1 MRIINHGC
9 LAGIL
14 FLLLCISSCSTQ
26 SFPAQTDPDTSRFDT
41 GYTSYS
47 DDYTAEQDYSN
58 IIAFTDKQEYPT
70 TFDKINVTIK
80 NENPGK
86 GFYFFS
92 IPVIEYNDKG
102 EWKRL
107 NYSPESYEIP
117 EQWAVVLAVLSDTG
131 EMLTYL
137 GAVDALKTLSKGF
150 EQYGFKR
157 AFIEGD
163 SNVCATKIC
172 GLWGRVWD
180 GWKTAP
186 YIRKISIMGDAGKVI
201 KGLSDYD
208 IINWCDWRITY
219 NA

>member
-1 MRIINHGC
+1 MRKINHGC

-41 GYTSYS
+41 GYTEYSY
-47 DDYTAEQDYSN
+47 DYTAEQDYSN

-70 TFDKINVTIK
+70 TFDKITVTIK

-92 IPVIEYNDKG
+92 IQVIEYNDKG

-117 EQWAVVLAVLSDTG
+117 EQDTDVVRKFSGAPHGRGAYERKLPKWAVVLAVLSDTG

-157 AFIEGD
+157 AFIE
-163 SNVCATKIC
+163 
-172 GLWGRVWD
+172 
-180 GWKTAP
+180 
-186 YIRKISIMGDAGKVI
+186 
-201 KGLSDYD
+201 
-208 IINWCDWRITY
+208 
-219 NA
+219 

>member
-1 MRIINHGC
+1 MRKINHGC

-70 TFDKINVTIK
+70 TFDKITVTIK

-117 EQWAVVLAVLSDTG
+117 EQWALCAILDDTERQFSTAQSIYNDRLKGNWNPGEYRAVVFVGKETVYAPFAIIDT
-131 EMLTYL
+131 
-137 GAVDALKTLSKGF
+137 
-150 EQYGFKR
+150 
-157 AFIEGD
+157 
-163 SNVCATKIC
+163 
-172 GLWGRVWD
+172 
-180 GWKTAP
+180 
-186 YIRKISIMGDAGKVI
+186 
-201 KGLSDYD
+201 
-208 IINWCDWRITY
+208 
-219 NA
+219 